1 MALSF
6 HSSLLFIVVTSATQ
20 PTKLFLSFYTVV
32 NGYYYKVVL
41 EWFLLEGVKE
51 LEFGFS
57 PLCRRQRDLEKEVFV
72 VVVRDAGDN

>member
-1 MALSF
+1 M
-6 HSSLLFIVVTSATQ
+6 
-20 PTKLFLSFYTVV
+20 
-32 NGYYYKVVL
+32 VL
-41 EWFLLEGVKE
+41 EWFLSEGVKE

>member
-1 MALSF
+1 M
-6 HSSLLFIVVTSATQ
+6 
-20 PTKLFLSFYTVV
+20 
-32 NGYYYKVVL
+32 VL

-51 LEFGFS
+51 LEFGFP